1 MSNRKEPA
9 SERMWAAIEDE
20 KRRDRFLKRV
30 TVVAW
35 SVTFA
40 IVLIFTVMMGIQV
53 TQVWNAMGAIDGGGP
68 QIMAMIGVATPLII
82 VLGFLSVL
90 IATLSTIGMF
100 VRMRTASLTEI
111 QQRLA
116 ALEDILTGDAKTGDA
131 S

>member
-1 MSNRKEPA
+1 MSNRNEAA
-9 SERMWAAIEDE
+9 SERMWAAIEEE

-35 SVTFA
+35 TVTFA
-40 IVLIFTVMMGIQV
+40 IVLVFTIMMGIQAA
-53 TQVWNAMGAIDGGGP
+53 QVWKMMGSMEAGGP
-68 QIMAMIGVATPLII
+68 QVMALIGVATPLIT

-90 IATLSTIGMF
+90 IATLSTVGMF

-116 ALEDILTGDAKTGDA
+116 ALEDLLLKDANRP
-131 S
+131 